1 MSEELKIMEEKY
13 MLIEF
18 NSLNKIA
25 KEALDMLGEEE
36 SKSIR
41 DEIGEMLYQIALY
54 EDRNDTLPI
63 KDFLISVES
72 ITAQFILNPKRKGN
86 ILGVDAYISYENIV
100 AAYLNAIKEN
110 NSKMANKIEPF
121 LKNRTFGFTANLNIQ
136 DEYDLIKYIKENGD
150 LKAFLEDRKVVR
162 RIRRVFF
169 AISGEYD
176 EYVLYENGEVSIKTL
191 NKTRSFKKA

>member
-25 KEALDMLGEEE
+25 KEALDMLDEEE

-121 LKNRTFGFTANLNIQ
+121 LKNRTFGFTSNLNIQ

-191 NKTRSFKKA
+191 NKTRSLKKA

>member
-1 MSEELKIMEEKY
+1 MSEELKILEEKY
-13 MLIEF
+13 MLIEY
-18 NSLNKIA
+18 NSLSKIA
-25 KEALDMLGEEE
+25 KEALDLLGEEE

-41 DEIGEMLYQIALY
+41 DEIGEMIYQIALY
-54 EDRNDTLPI
+54 EDRNNTLPI

-86 ILGVDAYISYENIV
+86 ILGVDAYISYENIA
-100 AAYLNAIKEN
+100 AAYLNAIKDN

-121 LKNRTFGFTANLNIQ
+121 LKNRIFGFTANLNIQ

-162 RIRRVFF
+162 RIRRVFV

-191 NKTRSFKKA
+191 NKTRTRKKV